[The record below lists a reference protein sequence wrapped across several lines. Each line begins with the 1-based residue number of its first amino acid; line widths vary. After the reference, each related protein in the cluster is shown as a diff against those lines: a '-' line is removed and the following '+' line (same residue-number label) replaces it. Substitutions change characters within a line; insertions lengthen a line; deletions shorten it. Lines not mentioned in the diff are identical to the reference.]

1 MAAPAAGPQSTFSI
15 DTFTSKFTDGGALAS
30 LFKAKLLSTKG
41 TSGDVGT
48 GDFEF
53 LCKATTLPGDTIDV
67 ATITYMGR
75 GINIPSNRA
84 AVQWTT
90 TIYNDEFMATRNHI
104 ENWMEQLNSHKTNKR
119 ATGMQRILDYT
130 GTLEVAQLQKTDSSS
145 ETKTYEFMNAW
156 PSAVG
161 EITVDWETNEIQ
173 TYDVT
178 WEYAYWRSA
187 DSAVGM

>member
-1 MAAPAAGPQSTFSI
+1 MSFSI
-15 DTFTSKFTDGGALAS
+15 DTFTSKFQQGGALAS
-30 LFKAKLLSTKG
+30 LFRARWESAKGSGSTI
-41 TSGDVGT
+41 

-84 AVQWTT
+84 ATTWVT
-90 TIYNDEFMATRNHI
+90 TIYNDEYMATRNHV
-104 ENWMEQLNSHKTNKR
+104 ENWMEQLNSHRSNKR
-119 ATGMQRILDYT
+119 ASGMQRILDYT
-130 GTLEVAQLQKTDSSS
+130 GTLTVEQLPKTGGTF
-145 ETKTYEFMNAW
+145 TKMYSFINAW

-161 EITVDWETNEIQ
+161 EIAVDWETNDIQ

-178 WEYAYWRSA
+178 WEFSYWRS
-187 DSAVGM
+187 SKSNVGFE

>member
-1 MAAPAAGPQSTFSI
+1 
-15 DTFTSKFTDGGALAS
+15 
-30 LFKAKLLSTKG
+30 
-41 TSGDVGT
+41 
-48 GDFEF
+48 
-53 LCKATTLPGDTIDV
+53 
-67 ATITYMGR
+67 
-75 GINIPSNRA
+75 
-84 AVQWTT
+84 
-90 TIYNDEFMATRNHI
+90 
-104 ENWMEQLNSHKTNKR
+104 
-119 ATGMQRILDYT
+119 MQRILDYT

>member
-1 MAAPAAGPQSTFSI
+1 MAAPAGGAGGPFSI
-15 DTFTSKFTDGGALAS
+15 DTFTSKLLQGGALAS

-41 TSGDVGT
+41 TTEAGSI

-67 ATITYMGR
+67 ATVTYMGR

-90 TIYNDEFMATRNHI
+90 TVYNDEGMATRNNI
-104 ENWMEQLNSHKTNKR
+104 ENWMEKLNSHSTNKR
-119 ATGMQRILDYT
+119 ALGMQRILDYT
-130 GTLEVAQLQKTDSSS
+130 GSLTVEQLSKTGGTTA
-145 ETKTYEFMNAW
+145 TKMYTFVNAW
-156 PSAVG
+156 PSAIG
-161 EITVDWETNEIQ
+161 EITVDWETNDIQ

-178 WEYAYWRSA
+178 WEFSYWKS
-187 DSAVGM
+187 SQSGIN

>member
-90 TIYNDEFMATRNHI
+90 TIYNDEKMKTRNNI
-104 ENWMEQLNSHKTNKR
+104 ESWMEKLNSHSTNKR
-119 ATGMQRILDYT
+119 TNGMQRILDYT
-130 GTLEVAQLQKTDSSS
+130 GSLTVEQLSKTDSGP
-145 ETKTYEFMNAW
+145 TKTYTFVNAW

-161 EITVDWETNEIQ
+161 EITVDWETNDIQ

-178 WEYAYWRSA
+178 WEFSYWKSVE
-187 DSAVGM
+187 SSTGM

>member
-1 MAAPAAGPQSTFSI
+1 MAAPAATNSTFSI
-15 DTFTSKFTDGGALAS
+15 DTFTSKLLQGGALAS

-41 TSGDVGT
+41 INDSGSI

-67 ATITYMGR
+67 ATVTYMGR

-90 TIYNDEFMATRNHI
+90 TVYNDEYMATRNNI
-104 ENWMEQLNSHKTNKR
+104 ENWMEQLNSHSTNKR
-119 ATGMQRILDYT
+119 AVGMQRILDYT
-130 GTLEVAQLQKTDSSS
+130 GTLTVEQLSKTDVGA
-145 ETKTYEFMNAW
+145 TKMYSFVNAW
-156 PSAVG
+156 PSAIG
-161 EITVDWETNEIQ
+161 EITVDWETNDIQ

-178 WEYAYWRSA
+178 WEYAYWSSEESGA
-187 DSAVGM
+187 GA